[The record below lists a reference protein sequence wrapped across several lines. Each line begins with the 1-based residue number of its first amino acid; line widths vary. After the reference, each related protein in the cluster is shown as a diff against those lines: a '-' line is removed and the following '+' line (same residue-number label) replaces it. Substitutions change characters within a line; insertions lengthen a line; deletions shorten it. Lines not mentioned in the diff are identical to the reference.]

1 MLLEGKKDDYFPEQ
15 IAILSASRNQAAL
28 RTHSLLRLLV
38 EFHLPRLFNHLMTI
52 DDTWWYPHC
61 YDIEKKW
68 TSSLYG
74 LI

>member
-38 EFHLPRLFNHLMTI
+38 EFHLPRLFNHLMTPGGI
-52 DDTWWYPHC
+52 H
-61 YDIEKKW
+61 IAMILRMKW